1 LVGNLKEEGY
11 LKGIDEKIILE
22 WTFKNTRYEQKSS
35 VQLSVVKVLAL
46 AVYK

>member
-11 LKGIDEKIILE
+11 LKGLDEKILLE
-22 WTFKNTRYEQKSS
+22 WTFKNTRYEEKFS
-35 VQLSVVKVLAL
+35 VELSVVKVLAL